1 MIKIVTDSTCDLPPG
16 VFEQYDVTVMP
27 LSIHFGTETFL
38 DGVDITKDEFYQRL
52 RATPQLPTTS
62 QPSAGDFCEA
72 FRPLVEAGH
81 EVVGIFVSSELSGTC
96 ASAHAACNLLPEAP
110 ITVIDPRTTS
120 AGLGWMVWEA
130 ARMAE
135 SGAHIAAIQ
144 DRLEELSERMRVYF
158 VVDTLEYLQKG
169 GRIGG
174 ARALLGTV
182 LRIKPL
188 LMLQEGRVEALE
200 QVRTRRK
207 ALQRMITL
215 MTEEMSGYGEVYAAV
230 LHAQA
235 EDEARALADQ
245 VEAILPCKE
254 SFIAEIGPALGTHAG
269 PGVIGI
275 AAYGD

>member
-1 MIKIVTDSTCDLPPG
+1 MLKIVTDSTCDLPPE
-16 VFEQYDVTVMP
+16 VFEEYDITVMP
-27 LSIHFGTETFL
+27 LSVHFGTESFL
-38 DGVDITKDEFYQRL
+38 DGVTISKDEFYRRL
-52 RATPQLPTTS
+52 RAAVELPTTS
-62 QPSAGDFCEA
+62 QPSAGDFSEA

-135 SGAHIAAIQ
+135 AGADVTAVRARM
-144 DRLEELSERMRVYF
+144 DDMSERMRVYF

-174 ARALLGTV
+174 ARALLGTM

-188 LMLQEGRVEALE
+188 LMLQDGRVEPLE

-207 ALQRMITL
+207 ALLRMIEL
-215 MTEEMSGYGEVYAAV
+215 MRQEMSEYDEVDAAV

-235 EDEARALADQ
+235 ADEASDLVEQ
-245 VEAILPCKE
+245 VKDVLPCRRT
-254 SFIAEIGPALGTHAG
+254 FVAEIGPALGTHAG

-275 AAYGD
+275 AAYG